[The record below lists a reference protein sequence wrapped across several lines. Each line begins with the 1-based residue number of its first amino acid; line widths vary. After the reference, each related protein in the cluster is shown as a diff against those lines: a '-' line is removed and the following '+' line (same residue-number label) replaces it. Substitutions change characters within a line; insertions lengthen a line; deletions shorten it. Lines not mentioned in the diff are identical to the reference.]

1 MFWRIAL
8 AVAASLCIAQPADAR
23 RVALVIGQNAYS
35 GGASATIGLPKLDNP
50 VRDAR
55 RMAELLGRHGF
66 EVIACDGKTPGCLDL
81 DRNRFL
87 TALKTFEQMAV
98 GADLALVFFAGHG
111 MATEEGNIL
120 TPVDARVNCATGA
133 VTRGVPVEQIMAA
146 TRPARHKLVI
156 LDACRDNPLGE
167 VCPNLKGKK
176 LAFTRIEA
184 GAMQGFLLV
193 TSTQFGQ
200 EALDGPPG
208 VHSPFATALFTSLEA
223 SPGVYFEQVFNEVA
237 RATYEGAQK
246 QGGFLQIPGKVVGG
260 EAPADCLAGK
270 GCVGDARMAALAVEN
285 ERLTADASGVRNL
298 LAAEE
303 KTRGKPYTVEE
314 RKARVTEL
322 EKTLTSIGT
331 STDPLRQEARR
342 LIDGGNIS
350 GGKAKLDEA
359 LDADEKAIAEA
370 ERVAADKRKAAA
382 RSARDLAVLASGT
395 DVVKA
400 VVYFQRAT
408 RLDPSDARTW
418 IDYAEAALVAGSTEE
433 AKTAFEQAALRAQD
447 SNDPRLRYW
456 ATLGLGDVA
465 RSQGSLASARR
476 LYETAAATAEP
487 IAKSNPGN
495 TTWQRDLSVSHNK
508 IGDVLVAQG
517 DFANALKAFNASLA
531 VVDFLVKS
539 NPGNTVWQ
547 RDVTISHN
555 KIGDVLVAQGNLSDA
570 LKAFNAA
577 LAIRDRLVKADPGNA
592 GWQRDL
598 SVSHERIGDV
608 LRDQGDDTAA
618 LESYRASLEIRERL
632 VKSDPGNAG
641 WQRDLSVSNERLGDV
656 HLTQRNFADALDQY
670 RTSLNR
676 MIPIRDRDPS
686 NADLQRF
693 TSVTHNKVGDV
704 LVADRDLYGALQ
716 EFNAGLVI
724 AEHLVKADPGNAGWQ
739 RDLSVSQERVG
750 AVLREQGNLPAALA
764 SYRASL
770 TTRERLAKSDPGNAR
785 WQRDMSVS
793 HANIGRLLARQGERD
808 RALAEFRL
816 GREILVKLKVA
827 SPNDAKDLAWFEGE
841 IAALEK
847 R

>member
-1 MFWRIAL
+1 MGRRA
-8 AVAASLCIAQPADAR
+8 CIR
-23 RVALVIGQNAYS
+23 RS
-35 GGASATIGLPKLDNP
+35 P
-50 VRDAR
+50 R
-55 RMAELLGRHGF
+55 RCSPHW
-66 EVIACDGKTPGCLDL
+66 
-81 DRNRFL
+81 
-87 TALKTFEQMAV
+87 
-98 GADLALVFFAGHG
+98 
-111 MATEEGNIL
+111 
-120 TPVDARVNCATGA
+120 
-133 VTRGVPVEQIMAA
+133 
-146 TRPARHKLVI
+146 RPAR
-156 LDACRDNPLGE
+156 ASTSSRCS
-167 VCPNLKGKK
+167 
-176 LAFTRIEA
+176 TRWR
-184 GAMQGFLLV
+184 GRP
-193 TSTQFGQ
+193 T
-200 EALDGPPG
+200 
-208 VHSPFATALFTSLEA
+208 
-223 SPGVYFEQVFNEVA
+223 
-237 RATYEGAQK
+237 RRAQK

-285 ERLTADASGVRNL
+285 ERLTADAAGVRNL

-303 KTRGKPYTVEE
+303 KARGKPYTVEE
-314 RKARVTEL
+314 RKARVAEL
-322 EKTLTSIGT
+322 EKTLASIGT

-400 VVYFQRAT
+400 VAYFQRAT
-408 RLDPSDARTW
+408 RLDPSDAQTW

-517 DFANALKAFNASLA
+517 DFAGALKAFNASLA
-531 VVDFLVKS
+531 VVDLLAKS

-555 KIGDVLVAQGNLSDA
+555 KIGDVLVAQGNLPDA
-570 LKAFNAA
+570 LKAFSAA

-608 LRDQGDDTAA
+608 LRDQGDTPAA
-618 LESYRASLEIRERL
+618 LESYRASLAIRERL

-656 HLTQRNFADALDQY
+656 HLTQRNLADALNQY
-670 RTSLNR
+670 RASLDR
-676 MIPIRDRDPS
+676 MIPIRDRDSS
-686 NADLQRF
+686 NFDLQRF
-693 TSVTHNKVGDV
+693 ISVTHNKIGDV
-704 LVADRDLYGALQ
+704 LVAQRNLSEALQ
-716 EFNAGLVI
+716 AFNAGLVI
-724 AEHLVKADPGNAGWQ
+724 ADHLAKADPGNAGWQ
-739 RDLSVSQERVG
+739 RDLSVSHDRIG
-750 AVLREQGNLPAALA
+750 DVLRDQGDLPAALA
-764 SYRASL
+764 SYRCLARHPGASGQI
-770 TTRERLAKSDPGNAR
+770 RPRQCRLAARPGRVACQYWQALGAAR
-785 WQRDMSVS
+785 RGRPRAGGVSAGSRDHGQAEDSIAERYVLAEGPCLVRWADRCAGETVAATFGASPRWLGRRIQRRRYAHGDI
-793 HANIGRLLARQGERD
+793 HAHQVLHAAFGRLYPAGGYVDEGTADGHGSGWHEDAEILVLAD
-808 RALAEFRL
+808 DNRL
-816 GREILVKLKVA
+816 GR
-827 SPNDAKDLAWFEGE
+827 
-841 IAALEK
+841 
-847 R
+847 RQ